1 VAAVLGIDLGD
12 RRVGV
17 AVSDPGGA
25 IAFPLTVLD
34 GSNRSALL
42 RAVEDLVREKEA
54 ERVVVGLP
62 RNMNGTLGERAEIV
76 LAFREELA
84 ARLDVPVE
92 TWDERLTSV
101 QAERVI
107 RTGEGRETE
116 KGGRP
121 RRRGGKKRRPPEK
134 ARVDRIAAV
143 LILQSWLDRRAA
155 GGPGPAGEGEE

>member
-1 VAAVLGIDLGD
+1 MATVIGIDLGD

-17 AVSDPGGA
+17 AVSDPTGT
-25 IAFPLTVLD
+25 IALPLPVLD
-34 GSNRSALL
+34 GSDRRALL
-42 RAVEDLVREKEA
+42 RAIEKLVREREA
-54 ERVVVGLP
+54 DRVVLGLP
-62 RNMNGTLGERAEIV
+62 VNMNGSLGERAEIV

-84 ARLDVPVE
+84 ARIGAPVE

-101 QAERVI
+101 QAERLI

-121 RRRGGKKRRPPEK
+121 RRRGGKGKPKSRKEK
-134 ARVDRIAAV
+134 ERVDRIAAV

-155 GGPGPAGEGEE
+155 SGGGEER